1 MSQLNIPSLATA
13 SPTVWHF
20 VLWLH
25 LSWYFHV
32 HFPHIIVTFHPI
44 VASRPFGTH
53 VLMFSNFYFSHL
65 WHFIPMPHFFLLCDI
80 LPIHGYVCVLG
91 WGGGV
96 YCACLCVYSQRLRN
110 LLLLEYQ
117 WVSKKDSTVL
127 NRNNGLCLKI
137 PCCCCCYKLFIIKKI
152 KRTRGILQG
161 TYSSRREM
169 LS

>member
-44 VASRPFGTH
+44 AASRPFGTH
-53 VLMFSNFYFSHL
+53 VLMFSYFYFSHL

-80 LPIHGYVCVLG
+80 LPIHGCVCLGLGGGGCTVHVCVCTRKSWEICCCWNTNEWARKTLQF
-91 WGGGV
+91 WTEIMD
-96 YCACLCVYSQRLRN
+96 CVLRSPVVAAAINYSS
-110 LLLLEYQ
+110 
-117 WVSKKDSTVL
+117 SKK
-127 NRNNGLCLKI
+127 
-137 PCCCCCYKLFIIKKI
+137 
-152 KRTRGILQG
+152 
-161 TYSSRREM
+161 
-169 LS
+169 